1 MVQITLHSL
10 TYTMTAAARFT
21 REDSGE
27 AEADRQ
33 LQQVPAQACSMRKA
47 WQTLSA
53 RDMHK
58 YRRKHERGTGTACCP
73 PARPE
78 QPSQWPMLDL
88 TEPMSS
94 GSAAERPAPLPYTK
108 SMAASSCA
116 SPTTVPVPCAS
127 T

>member
-1 MVQITLHSL
+1 MVRDALRSL
-10 TYTMTAAARFT
+10 AYTTSAAARIT
-21 REDSGE
+21 GHRSGG
-27 AEADRQ
+27 ADRQ
-33 LQQVPAQACSMRKA
+33 LQHVPAQACSMGKA
-47 WQTLSA
+47 RQTLSA
-53 RDMHK
+53 LDKHK
-58 YRRKHERGTGTACCP
+58 HRHRHKRGMGNARCP
-73 PARPE
+73 PASPE